1 MHAGFSRLRYG
12 HAVAVAEMF
21 MDGPDHEP
29 VVVVEGEASMSERRR
44 ETLGPVSGIDEMAIL
59 VGRDVLPFEGYQYH
73 MAS

>member
-1 MHAGFSRLRYG
+1 MHAGFSGLRYG
-12 HAVAVAEMF
+12 HAVEVAEMF

-29 VVVVEGEASMSERRR
+29 VVVVEGEARSMSERRR

-59 VGRDVLPFEGYQYH
+59 VGRDLCPLEQYH

>member
-1 MHAGFSRLRYG
+1 MHAGFSGLRYG
-12 HAVAVAEMF
+12 SADELAEMF

-29 VVVVEGEASMSERRR
+29 VVVVEGEASMSARRR

-59 VGRDVLPFEGYQYH
+59 VGRDLCPLEQNH

>member
-1 MHAGFSRLRYG
+1 MHAGFSGLRYG
-12 HAVAVAEMF
+12 SADELAEMF

-59 VGRDVLPFEGYQYH
+59 VGRDLCPLEQYH

>member
-1 MHAGFSRLRYG
+1 MHAGFSGLRYG
-12 HAVAVAEMF
+12 SADEVAEMF

-29 VVVVEGEASMSERRR
+29 VVVVECEASMSERRR

-59 VGRDVLPFEGYQYH
+59 VGRDLCPLEQYH

>member
-1 MHAGFSRLRYG
+1 
-12 HAVAVAEMF
+12 MF

-59 VGRDVLPFEGYQYH
+59 VGRDLCPLEQYH

>member
-1 MHAGFSRLRYG
+1 
-12 HAVAVAEMF
+12 MF

-29 VVVVEGEASMSERRR
+29 VVVVEGDASMSARRR

-59 VGRDVLPFEGYQYH
+59 VGRDLCPLEQYH